1 MLLLLLLLS
10 SVSSASF
17 IASPEHDLV
26 QSYEAAYQ
34 RALSSTPHQAQAQ
47 ASEATIHALGTLGTL
62 GPETATTQAS
72 DAALAE
78 QDVLRRTS
86 THPLRRPILV
96 PATAAPLAPLRL
108 APPQWPY
115 EYFLL
120 APLLQR
126 AADDLERRGF
136 VVIDGLLGDAAARR
150 VRQEAA
156 ALRRLGF
163 FGAGTTNGDGALNRS
178 AFSNYRSDRIAWED
192 QWSAAPEVRATLT
205 GLHGLLA
212 HLELVG
218 RLLSAELGGK
228 WGLDSRTRA
237 MLSVYGKDGT
247 SYGPHFDNH
256 GRNPRMVTAIYYFN
270 PRDWRG
276 AVDGGQ
282 LRVEARSRRRGRGGR
297 PKRRERRQGEAGGT
311 VGGTEAGTG
320 RTAEEDVR
328 GTTRSM
334 DGGDGVDRDG
344 RDGRNGSEVAAI
356 DPLLDRLVLFDSNR
370 VRHEVTKTFRDRF
383 ALTVW
388 FTRKDMDA
396 TPANHPGKCV
406 ACHDLF
412 GSAPPSSSPS
422 SPLSSPVASS
432 PASVERAVPTGD
444 VPMGGVPTDVLPTR
458 VLPTAPT

>member
-1 MLLLLLLLS
+1 MLLLSLLLS
-10 SVSSASF
+10 SVSSSASF

-34 RALSSTPHQAQAQ
+34 RALSLARQAQ
-47 ASEATIHALGTLGTL
+47 ASEATIHALGTL

-96 PATAAPLAPLRL
+96 PTTAPPLAPLRL

-256 GRNPRMVTAIYYFN
+256 GRNPRLVTAIYYFN

-276 AVDGGQ
+276 GVDGGQ
-282 LRVEARSRRRGRGGR
+282 LCVEARSRRRGGGGR
-297 PKRRERRQGEAGGT
+297 KQRGERRHGEEGGT
-311 VGGTEAGTG
+311 VGGTVAGTEAGTG
-320 RTAEEDVR
+320 RTAKDVR
-328 GTTRSM
+328 GT

-344 RDGRNGSEVAAI
+344 RDGSNVAAI

-412 GSAPPSSSPS
+412 SSAPPTSSPPSSPPSSPS
-422 SPLSSPVASS
+422 HHLSSPVASS
-432 PASVERAVPTGD
+432 PTSMERAVPTG
-444 VPMGGVPTDVLPTR
+444 VLPTR